1 MKPFTVLVA
10 SSLVALPL
18 VSHAQIPAAPSPT
31 AVVYQARGTTNE
43 PFSVEVVDARR
54 ANGNTLVVRL
64 NLRNDGTGPL
74 NVRYDFAAGTNPVDV
89 RKVSGL
95 YLIDP
100 NGRTRLD
107 VLRDAGGAALC
118 STVDP
123 DLAPGERRMISA
135 QFPAPSTTSNAVEV
149 HFPKTVE
156 PIVGVPVGLSAA
168 GEPIPANV
176 PVASP
181 PAIASANPPRA
192 SAAAQPSPA
201 IETPGTNFRPDV
213 YTNQLPGSEPV
224 TGSAKK
230 TSGHVQASNSDVPF
244 TVEVLALKRVNGGK
258 ELELRLAL
266 TNNSSGPFDV
276 GDYFTTGRT
285 DSANNRRISG
295 VYVVD
300 ARTQARATVAT
311 DASGRAACSEVA
323 PLDPGERRE
332 LSARLSPA
340 PAVNTKSVYL
350 YFPQASPIADVPVE

>member
-1 MKPFTVLVA
+1 MKIPAAFTL
-10 SSLVALPL
+10 ALLAAPL
-18 VSHAQIPAAPSPT
+18 VCRAQIPAAPSPT
-31 AVVYQARGTTNE
+31 ALVYRASGTTNE

-54 ANGNTLVVRL
+54 ASGNTLVVRL
-64 NLRNDGTGPL
+64 NLRNDGSGPL
-74 NVRYDFAAGTNPVDV
+74 NVRYDFAANTNPADA

-100 NGRTRLD
+100 NGRTRLE

-123 DLAPGERRMISA
+123 DLAPGERRMVSA
-135 QFPAPSTTSNAVEV
+135 QFPAPATTSNAVEV

-156 PIVGVPVGLSAA
+156 PIVGVPVSLSAG
-168 GEPIPANV
+168 GEPIPANA
-176 PVASP
+176 PLTNP
-181 PAIASANPPRA
+181 PATLSDPPA
-192 SAAAQPSPA
+192 TTATAQPSPA

-224 TGSAKK
+224 AGAAKK

-244 TVEVLALKRVNGGK
+244 TVEVLSLRRINDGAQ
-258 ELELRLAL
+258 LELRLAL
-266 TNNSSGPFDV
+266 TNNSSGVFDV

-285 DSANNRRISG
+285 DTANARRISG

-300 ARTQARATVAT
+300 AKTQARAAVTL
-311 DASGRAACSEVA
+311 DASGRAACSEVT

-332 LSARLSPA
+332 LSARLAPA
-340 PAVNTKSVYL
+340 PPAGTRTVYL
-350 YFPQASPIADVPVE
+350 YFPQASPIADVPLE